1 MAEKEKFA
9 AIFTLGCRLNS
20 ADTALMHSRLADA
33 GYTLKEIDHK
43 HLDLIII
50 NGCAVT
56 ALAAK
61 KSRQTAKKMRQLHPE
76 AVIIG
81 TGCSVKID
89 DISNITDYILQD
101 KRNLAYLLEKAA
113 ENTNK
118 NSIRQFSVNFKEE
131 ESEFDNNDFSN
142 SYVFKEKSVGSF
154 PFNSRAFIKIQEGC
168 NNFCTYCIVPHVR
181 GRERSRNF
189 DEVIADVKNAIKNNY
204 PEIILTGVNSCAYN
218 DNGKNLTDLL
228 KEIAKIDGNYRIRL
242 SSTEPKMDNMELLYT
257 MAKLGD
263 KVCRFLHLSMQHGND
278 EILKKM
284 NRHYTFEEYRKFVE
298 KARELI
304 PDIHIGTD
312 IIVGFPQESEANFLD
327 SCEHVR
333 EINFGNSHLFSY
345 SKRIGTPAATMSGQ
359 IDNATI
365 KRRYN
370 ELKKITDESAEN
382 FAKSFIG
389 KTLPVIFEEIKSDGM
404 LHGWSDNYLPIKIAP
419 QSVEKEKIVQVKIL
433 EYCSDGTLLAQAVEQ

>member
-1 MAEKEKFA
+1 M
-9 AIFTLGCRLNS
+9 
-20 ADTALMHSRLADA
+20 
-33 GYTLKEIDHK
+33 
-43 HLDLIII
+43 
-50 NGCAVT
+50 
-56 ALAAK
+56 
-61 KSRQTAKKMRQLHPE
+61 
-76 AVIIG
+76 
-81 TGCSVKID
+81 
-89 DISNITDYILQD
+89 
-101 KRNLAYLLEKAA
+101 
-113 ENTNK
+113 
-118 NSIRQFSVNFKEE
+118 
-131 ESEFDNNDFSN
+131 
-142 SYVFKEKSVGSF
+142 
-154 PFNSRAFIKIQEGC
+154 
-168 NNFCTYCIVPHVR
+168 
-181 GRERSRNF
+181 
-189 DEVIADVKNAIKNNY
+189 
-204 PEIILTGVNSCAYN
+204 
-218 DNGKNLTDLL
+218 TDLL
-228 KEIAKIDGNYRIRL
+228 KEIVKIDGNYRIRL

-257 MAKLGD
+257 MAELGD

>member
-1 MAEKEKFA
+1 MTENKKFA
-9 AIFTLGCRLNS
+9 AIYTLGCRLNS
-20 ADTALMHSRLADA
+20 ADTALMHSRLIAA
-33 GYTLKEIDHK
+33 GYTLKEIDYPQ
-43 HLDLIII
+43 LDLIIV
-50 NGCAVT
+50 NSCAVT

-61 KSRQTAKKMRQLHPE
+61 KSRQFAKKMRQLHPN
-76 AVIIG
+76 AIIIG

-89 DISNITDYILQD
+89 GFTNITDFTLQD
-101 KRNLAYLLEKAA
+101 KRNLDTLLTEVLAQSDEK
-113 ENTNK
+113 N
-118 NSIRQFSVNFKEE
+118 IRQSSVNFKEQA
-131 ESEFDNNDFSN
+131 SEFDDNDFSN
-142 SYVFKEKSVGSF
+142 SYVFEEKSNGSF

-181 GRERSRNF
+181 GRERSRKF
-189 DEVIADVKNAIKNNY
+189 DEIIADVKNSIANGY

-228 KEIAKIDGNYRIRL
+228 NEIAKIDGNFRIRL

-263 KVCRFLHLSMQHGND
+263 KVCRFLHLSMQHGNN

-284 NRHYTFEEYRKFVE
+284 NRHYTFEEYQKFVD

-312 IIVGFPQESEANFLD
+312 IIVGFPQESEENFLN
-327 SCEHVR
+327 SCQNTEKMAFA
-333 EINFGNSHLFSY
+333 NAHLFSY
-345 SKRIGTPAATMSGQ
+345 SKRAGTPAATMSGQ
-359 IDNATI
+359 IDNTTI

-370 ELKKITDESAEN
+370 ELKKITDKSAKE

-389 KTLPVIFEEIKSDGM
+389 KQLPVIFEEIKSDGM
-404 LHGWSDNYLPIKIAP
+404 LHGWSDNYLPVKISP
-419 QSVEKEKIVQVKIL
+419 NSVNKEKIVKVKITK
-433 EYCSDGTLLAQAVEQ
+433 YCPDGTLLAEI